1 MRNPW
6 IIAQLAVA
14 AVLLVISLIGV
25 IGTVFFDMPEL
36 TFSFGGAIQ
45 AFAIF
50 PGLVLSLVVNAL
62 VMRSH
67 RAVGISTT
75 EKVLLIVEGLL
86 IALLLLFHFYVDEAG
101 NTFGLAILTWP
112 IAIMLAV
119 AIAGVA
125 IFRAVSSRRSAGAG
139 AATPD
144 PVPPPPAA

>member
-6 IIAQLAVA
+6 IFGQLIAA
-14 AVLLVISLIGV
+14 AVLLVISLIGIV
-25 IGTVFFDMPEL
+25 GTLVFDLPEL

-67 RAVGISTT
+67 REAGVGTA
-75 EKVLLIVEGLL
+75 EKVLLILEGVL

-112 IAIMLAV
+112 IVILV
-119 AIAGVA
+119 AIVIACVA
-125 IFRAVSSRRSAGAG
+125 IFRAVS
-139 AATPD
+139 
-144 PVPPPPAA
+144 